1 MVLPAMAVAGLAL
14 LLCGAAYLKYHDR
27 PALQEYGM
35 GGPEELPLAEAL
47 TAAGLP
53 PAGSLDL
60 DRDWTFG
67 SYVFRSSGLGLAVG
81 ELGPV
86 YRPDI
91 GPVEM
96 RIGRGMTFYE
106 SLTARGVAHE
116 DIMTLVAAC
125 KSFRN
130 LRNVR
135 VGELFRLHVTPDGG
149 LRSLS
154 FDLDEESFVTWE
166 RQGDTYIREDGAYPV
181 EYRLKGV
188 SGIIEASLYHSLQEI
203 GAPLALAPKMNDI
216 LGWDIDFNRDLRQ
229 GDTFRILYDEVWK
242 ENQLVRTGSIKA
254 LEIVNRG
261 KVKRALRFSDEGG
274 RPGYFDPDGNNMQK
288 QLMRAPLEYSR
299 ISSSFSHRRLHPILK
314 RWMPHLGVDYAAPIG
329 TPVRAG
335 GDGVV
340 VKATIKTG
348 NGRYIQIRHTNRE
361 YETFYL
367 HLSRYARGIRKGT
380 HVIQGQIIGYV
391 GATGYATGPHLDYR
405 VKRNGTFVNPR
416 KLKLP
421 AAAPVAENLR
431 PRFDSLADMFTAALE
446 DLPMGEPVPVPPIM
460 VLEPPAWDAQVF
472 ATAEVPEMIRALY

>member
-1 MVLPAMAVAGLAL
+1 VVGLVLLI
-14 LLCGAAYLKYHDR
+14 CGGTYLISHEKTA
-27 PALQEYGM
+27 PPGYGA
-35 GGPEELPLAEAL
+35 GGPEEPPLAVVR
-47 TAAGLP
+47 TADGLP

-60 DRDWTFG
+60 HRDWSFG
-67 SYVFRSSGLGLAVG
+67 SYVVRSGGPGLATS

-86 YRPDI
+86 YRPDN
-91 GPVEM
+91 GPLEM

-106 SLTARGVAHE
+106 SLSARGADHE
-116 DIMTLVAAC
+116 DIMILVDAC

-135 VGELFRLHVTPDGG
+135 AGEIFRIHITPDGG
-149 LRSLS
+149 LRSLG
-154 FDLDEESFVTWE
+154 FDLDEESYVTWL
-166 RQGDTYIREDGAYPV
+166 RTGDTYVREDGAYPV

-188 SGIIEASLYHSLQEI
+188 SGTIEASLYQSLQEI
-203 GAPLALAPKMNDI
+203 GAPLTLAPKMNDI
-216 LGWDIDFNRDLRQ
+216 LGWDIDFNRDLRK

-242 ENQLVRTGSIKA
+242 EDELVRTGSIKA

-261 KVKRALRFSDEGG
+261 KVKRALRFTSEGG

-299 ISSSFSHRRLHPILK
+299 ISSGYSHRRFHPVLK
-314 RWMPHLGVDYAAPIG
+314 RWMPHLGVDYAAPLG

-340 VKATIKTG
+340 LAATTKKG

-367 HLSRYARGIRKGT
+367 HLSRYAKGIRKGT
-380 HVIQGQIIGYV
+380 RVVQGQIIGYV

-421 AAAPVAENLR
+421 AAAPVVETLR
-431 PRFDSLADMFTAALE
+431 PHFDSLAGMYIVALE
-446 DLPMGEPVPVPPIM
+446 DLPAGEPVPVPPIM

-472 ATAEVPEMIRALY
+472 AAAELPDLVRAVN

>member
-1 MVLPAMAVAGLAL
+1 MPTMAVVGLAL
-14 LLCGAAYLKYHDR
+14 LIWGITSLNSAER
-27 PALQEYGM
+27 SSQQEYGM
-35 GGPEELPLAEAL
+35 GGPEEPPLAIAM
-47 TAAGLP
+47 TSDGLP
-53 PAGSLDL
+53 PAGSIDL
-60 DRDWTFG
+60 DRDWSFG
-67 SYVFRSSGLGLAVG
+67 SYVVQSPGPGLATG

-86 YRPDI
+86 YRPDH
-91 GPVEM
+91 GPQEM

-106 SLTARGVAHE
+106 SLAARGVGHE
-116 DIMTLVAAC
+116 DIMTLVDAC

-135 VGELFRLHVTPDGG
+135 TGELFRIHITPDGG
-149 LRSLS
+149 LRSLG
-154 FDLDEESFVTWE
+154 FDMDNESYVTWRRE
-166 RQGDTYIREDGAYPV
+166 SDTYIREDGNYPV

-188 SGIIEASLYHSLQEI
+188 TGTIETSLYESLQKM
-203 GAPLALAPKMNDI
+203 GAPLTLAPKMNDI
-216 LGWDIDFNRDLRQ
+216 LGWDIDFNRDLRK

-242 ENQLVRTGSIKA
+242 EDELVRTGSIKA

-261 KVKRALRFSDEGG
+261 KVKRAVRFTSDGG

-299 ISSSFSHRRLHPILK
+299 ISSNYSLRRFHPVLK
-314 RWMPHLGVDYAAPIG
+314 RWMPHLGVDYAAPLG

-340 VKATIKTG
+340 LAATSKKG
-348 NGRYIQIRHTNRE
+348 NGNYIQIRHTNRE

-367 HLSRYARGIRKGT
+367 HLSRYAKGIKKGT
-380 HVIQGQIIGYV
+380 RVSQGQIIGYV

-421 AAAPVAENLR
+421 AAAPVAKTLR
-431 PRFDSLADMFTAALE
+431 PHFDSLAGIYASALE
-446 DLPMGEPVPVPPIM
+446 EIPAGKPVSVPPIM
-460 VLEPPAWDAQVF
+460 VLAPPAWDAQVF
-472 ATAEVPEMIRALY
+472 AAAELPEMVRAVN

>member
-1 MVLPAMAVAGLAL
+1 MPAMAVVGLAL
-14 LLCGAAYLKYHDR
+14 FIWGITNLNSTG
-27 PALQEYGM
+27 PSSQQEFGM
-35 GGPEELPLAEAL
+35 GGPEEPPL
-47 TAAGLP
+47 TVTMTSDGLP
-53 PAGSLDL
+53 PAGSIDL
-60 DRDWTFG
+60 DQDWSFG
-67 SYVFRSSGLGLAVG
+67 SYVVQSPGPGLANS

-86 YRPDI
+86 YRPDH
-91 GPVEM
+91 GLQEM

-106 SLTARGVAHE
+106 SLAARSVGHE
-116 DIMTLVAAC
+116 DIMTLVDAC

-135 VGELFRLHVTPDGG
+135 AGELFRIHIAPDGG
-149 LRSLS
+149 LRSLG
-154 FDLDEESFVTWE
+154 FDMDEESYVTWIRE
-166 RQGDTYIREDGAYPV
+166 GDTYIREDGTYPV
-181 EYRLKGV
+181 QYRLKGV
-188 SGIIEASLYHSLQEI
+188 TGTIENSLYESLQEI
-203 GAPLALAPKMNDI
+203 GAPLTLAPKMNDI
-216 LGWDIDFNRDLRQ
+216 LGWDIDFNRDLRK

-242 ENQLVRTGSIKA
+242 EDELVRTGSIKA

-261 KVKRALRFSDEGG
+261 KVKRAVRFTSKGG

-299 ISSSFSHRRLHPILK
+299 ISSNYSLRRFHPVLK
-314 RWMPHLGVDYAAPIG
+314 RWMPHLGVDYAAPLG

-340 VKATIKTG
+340 LAATTKKG

-361 YETFYL
+361 YETYYL
-367 HLSRYARGIRKGT
+367 HLSRYAKGIKKGT
-380 HVIQGQIIGYV
+380 RVSQGQIIGYV

-421 AAAPVAENLR
+421 AAAPVAKTLR
-431 PRFDSLADMFTAALE
+431 PHFDSLAGMYASALE
-446 DLPMGEPVPVPPIM
+446 DIPAGKPVSVPPIM

-472 ATAEVPEMIRALY
+472 AAAELPEMVRAVN